1 MSISSILEIGKRS
14 LLAYQSAVKTT
25 SDNISNANNE
35 YYRRRRI
42 NFDQLNSG
50 YSRLG
55 LSINDAIR
63 LRQRF
68 AEYQI
73 YSENQFLG
81 KYQNTHRLLAQ
92 VEALFNEGSDAGLST
107 VISDFFGAWND
118 LAKEPESDYARNLV
132 LDKAMVLTDSFTR
145 LDGDLQNIKDQIIPE
160 TEMSI
165 DDINKKLQLIHKI
178 NRQLRKQPNPELL
191 DQRDRILDELSKQLN
206 IKIKEKSNGEVNIY
220 SDGILLVSYDT
231 MNELKMVTVTEEGSS
246 KIQIQLKDSG
256 YQLQVDN
263 GELASLVEFYNEGL
277 PEYKEKLD
285 TLARTLAQKV
295 NELHR
300 QGENLDGTGGLD
312 FFASDI
318 TGISDFRVNQVIV
331 DNASLIATRPIGG
344 AEGDGS
350 IAQQIS
356 DLQFAS
362 LFSEGTTNDYYQS
375 FLTRLGN
382 QLQESEFLGNSQ
394 EMIVQQLKNQR
405 DSVTGVSMDEEM
417 THMVQYQQ
425 AYEAA
430 AKVITTVDEMMAT
443 VMQMV

>member
-231 MNELKMVTVTEEGSS
+231 MNELKMVTVTEEGNS

-277 PEYKEKLD
+277 PAYKEKLD
-285 TLARTLAQKV
+285 TLARILAQKV

-312 FFASDI
+312 FFAADI

-331 DNASLIATRPIGG
+331 ENASLIATRPLGG